1 MAISQLNV
9 NQIINIASDY
19 RWKYHLKEEEE
30 EEIKKILI
38 EKGYKKF
45 YIFRYIAKV
54 KNFLIVSNNLKFT
67 IEVPTVEQRDFLED
81 LNKACYIKII
91 KKKQKKIHYMIMKY
105 MLLLMYIINY

>member
-1 MAISQLNV
+1 MAISQLNA

-81 LNKACYIKII
+81 LNKACFIKITKRR
-91 KKKQKKIHYMIMKY
+91 KKENVLYSNEIYATVNVY
-105 MLLLMYIINY
+105 Y

>member
-19 RWKYHLKEEEE
+19 RLKYHLKEEEE

-91 KKKQKKIHYMIMKY
+91 KRKTKENTLYDNETY
-105 MLLLMYIINY
+105 ATINVYY

>member
-1 MAISQLNV
+1 MAISQLNP
-9 NQIINIASDY
+9 NEIINIASDY

-30 EEIKKILI
+30 NEIKKILI

-81 LNKACYIKII
+81 LNKACFIKITKRR
-91 KKKQKKIHYMIMKY
+91 KKENVLYSNEIYATVNVY
-105 MLLLMYIINY
+105 Y

>member
-1 MAISQLNV
+1 MVISQLNA

-19 RWKYHLKEEEE
+19 RWKYHLKEEEEE

-81 LNKACYIKII
+81 LNKACFIKITKRR
-91 KKKQKKIHYMIMKY
+91 KKENVLYSNEIYATVNVY
-105 MLLLMYIINY
+105 Y

>member
-1 MAISQLNV
+1 MAISQLNA

-67 IEVPTVEQRDFLED
+67 IEVPTVEERDFLEE

-91 KKKQKKIHYMIMKY
+91 KRKTKENTLYENEIYATVNVY
-105 MLLLMYIINY
+105 Y

>member
-19 RWKYHLKEEEE
+19 RWKYHLKEEEK
-30 EEIKKILI
+30 EIKKILI

-91 KKKQKKIHYMIMKY
+91 KRKTKENTLYDNEIYAT
-105 MLLLMYIINY
+105 INVYY

>member
-1 MAISQLNV
+1 MAISQLNA
-9 NQIINIASDY
+9 NEIINIASDY
-19 RWKYHLKEEEE
+19 RWKFHLKEEEE

-67 IEVPTVEQRDFLED
+67 IEIPTVEERDFLED
-81 LNKACYIKII
+81 LNKACFIKII
-91 KKKQKKIHYMIMKY
+91 KRKTKEN
-105 MLLLMYIINY
+105 MLYNNEVYATINVYY

>member
-1 MAISQLNV
+1 MAISQLNA
-9 NQIINIASDY
+9 NEIINIASDY
-19 RWKYHLKEEEE
+19 RWKFHLKEEE

-81 LNKACYIKII
+81 LNKACFIKITKRR
-91 KKKQKKIHYMIMKY
+91 KKENVLYSNEIYATVNVY
-105 MLLLMYIINY
+105 Y

>member
-1 MAISQLNV
+1 MAISQLNA

-30 EEIKKILI
+30 EIKKILI
-38 EKGYKKF
+38 KKGYKKF

-67 IEVPTVEQRDFLED
+67 IELPTVEEREFLED
-81 LNKACYIKII
+81 LDKACYIKIAKRKTKENTLYDNEI
-91 KKKQKKIHYMIMKY
+91 YAT
-105 MLLLMYIINY
+105 INVYY

>member
-1 MAISQLNV
+1 MAISQLNA
-9 NQIINIASDY
+9 NEIINIASDY
-19 RWKYHLKEEEE
+19 RWKFHLKEEEE

-81 LNKACYIKII
+81 LNKACYIKI
-91 KKKQKKIHYMIMKY
+91 KKRKTKENTLYDNEIYAT
-105 MLLLMYIINY
+105 INVYY

>member
-1 MAISQLNV
+1 MAISQLNA
-9 NQIINIASDY
+9 NEIINIASDY

-30 EEIKKILI
+30 NEIKKILI

-91 KKKQKKIHYMIMKY
+91 KRKTKENTLYDNEIYAT
-105 MLLLMYIINY
+105 INVYY

>member
-30 EEIKKILI
+30 DEIKKTLI

-81 LNKACYIKII
+81 LNKACFIKII
-91 KKKQKKIHYMIMKY
+91 KRKTKENTLYDNEIYAT
-105 MLLLMYIINY
+105 INVYY

>member
-1 MAISQLNV
+1 MTISQLKA

-30 EEIKKILI
+30 EIKKILI
-38 EKGYKKF
+38 KKGYKKF

-67 IEVPTVEQRDFLED
+67 IELPTVEEREFLED
-81 LNKACYIKII
+81 LDKACYIKITKRKTKENTLYDNEI
-91 KKKQKKIHYMIMKY
+91 YAT
-105 MLLLMYIINY
+105 INVYY

>member
-1 MAISQLNV
+1 MAISQLNA

-30 EEIKKILI
+30 DEIKKMLI

-45 YIFRYIAKV
+45 YIFRYISKV
-54 KNFLIVSNNLKFT
+54 KNFLILSNNLKFT
-67 IEVPTVEQRDFLED
+67 IEVPTVEERDFLED

-91 KKKQKKIHYMIMKY
+91 KRRTKENALSDNEIYATVNVY
-105 MLLLMYIINY
+105 Y

>member
-1 MAISQLNV
+1 MAISQLNA
-9 NQIINIASDY
+9 NQIINITSDY

-38 EKGYKKF
+38 EKGYKRF

-67 IEVPTVEQRDFLED
+67 IEVPTVEERDFLEE

-91 KKKQKKIHYMIMKY
+91 KRKTKENTLYENEIYATVNVY
-105 MLLLMYIINY
+105 Y

>member
-1 MAISQLNV
+1 MAISQLNA

-19 RWKYHLKEEEE
+19 RWKYHLKEEE

-45 YIFRYIAKV
+45 YIFRYISKV

-67 IEVPTVEQRDFLED
+67 IEVPTVEEREFLED
-81 LNKACYIKII
+81 LNKACYIKITKRKTKENTLYDNEI
-91 KKKQKKIHYMIMKY
+91 YATVNVY
-105 MLLLMYIINY
+105 Y

>member
-1 MAISQLNV
+1 MAISQLNA
-9 NQIINIASDY
+9 NEIINIASDY

-30 EEIKKILI
+30 NEIKKILI

-67 IEVPTVEQRDFLED
+67 IKIPTVEHRDFLED
-81 LNKACYIKII
+81 INKACFIKII
-91 KKKQKKIHYMIMKY
+91 KRETKENVLYDNEIYATVNVY
-105 MLLLMYIINY
+105 Y

>member
-1 MAISQLNV
+1 MAISQLNA
-9 NQIINIASDY
+9 NEIINIASDY
-19 RWKYHLKEEEE
+19 RWKFHLKEEE

-91 KKKQKKIHYMIMKY
+91 KRKTKENTLYDNEIYAT
-105 MLLLMYIINY
+105 INVYY

>member
-1 MAISQLNV
+1 MAISQLNA
-9 NQIINIASDY
+9 NEIINIASDY

-30 EEIKKILI
+30 NEIKKILI

-67 IEVPTVEQRDFLED
+67 IKIPTVEHRDFLED
-81 LNKACYIKII
+81 INKVCFIKII
-91 KKKQKKIHYMIMKY
+91 KRETKENVLYDNEIYATVNVY
-105 MLLLMYIINY
+105 Y

>member
-1 MAISQLNV
+1 MAISQLNA

-19 RWKYHLKEEEE
+19 RWKYHLKQEEE

-91 KKKQKKIHYMIMKY
+91 KRKTKENTLYDNEIYAT
-105 MLLLMYIINY
+105 INAYY

>member
-91 KKKQKKIHYMIMKY
+91 KRKTKENTLYDNEIYAT
-105 MLLLMYIINY
+105 INAYY

>member
-1 MAISQLNV
+1 MAISQLSA

-30 EEIKKILI
+30 EIKKILT

-67 IEVPTVEQRDFLED
+67 IEVPTVEERDFLEE

-91 KKKQKKIHYMIMKY
+91 KRKTKENTLYENEIYATVNVY
-105 MLLLMYIINY
+105 Y

>member
-1 MAISQLNV
+1 MAISQLNA

-67 IEVPTVEQRDFLED
+67 IEVPTVEQREFLED
-81 LNKACYIKII
+81 LNKACYIKITKRKTKENTLYDNEI
-91 KKKQKKIHYMIMKY
+91 YAT
-105 MLLLMYIINY
+105 INVYY

>member
-81 LNKACYIKII
+81 LNKGCYIKII
-91 KKKQKKIHYMIMKY
+91 KRKTKENTLYDNEIYAA
-105 MLLLMYIINY
+105 INVYY

>member
-1 MAISQLNV
+1 MAISQLNA
-9 NQIINIASDY
+9 NEIINIVSDY

-67 IEVPTVEQRDFLED
+67 IEVPMVEERDFLEELD
-81 LNKACYIKII
+81 KACYIKII
-91 KKKQKKIHYMIMKY
+91 KRKTKENTLYENEIYTTVNVY
-105 MLLLMYIINY
+105 Y

>member
-81 LNKACYIKII
+81 LNKACFIKITKRR
-91 KKKQKKIHYMIMKY
+91 KKENVFYSNEIYATVNVY
-105 MLLLMYIINY
+105 Y

>member
-19 RWKYHLKEEEE
+19 RWKYHLKEEEEE

-91 KKKQKKIHYMIMKY
+91 KIKTKENTLYDNEIYAT
-105 MLLLMYIINY
+105 INVYY

>member
-54 KNFLIVSNNLKFT
+54 KNVLIVSNNLKFT
-67 IEVPTVEQRDFLED
+67 IELPMVEEREFLED

-91 KKKQKKIHYMIMKY
+91 KRKTKENTLYDNEIYAT
-105 MLLLMYIINY
+105 INVYY